1 MCAGMVVGCYHFKR
15 SLWLPGADTPFCA
28 VNHHIAL
35 LQNHTIGARH
45 FGRHNLDFI
54 QNLACLAAHTKFF
67 LSATVV
73 LKLTT
78 LDRLWICDKHYIVN
92 AQSIN

>member
-1 MCAGMVVGCYHFKR
+1 MYRYGGRLLPFQTQPLAAGRRY
-15 SLWLPGADTPFCA
+15 TFCA

-54 QNLACLAAHTKFF
+54 QNLACLAAHTEFF